1 MTNRAIDW
9 LDRHKSLARKRD
21 AWKTIWQ
28 ELSDLLHPT
37 RGGFTASVTAGQE
50 TTAEMYD
57 STPIL
62 ARRGLATTISGLM
75 MPSEADWFWMK
86 AEDDAANDADGA
98 KRWFDIVQ
106 TRMWDWIYDPTA
118 RFIQQSGAVNN
129 DIATFGLGYLWTDE
143 NRARNGLSFRALH
156 IGKVAID
163 ENSDGVI
170 DTACIEASYTARQA
184 AQKWGEDK
192 LGPKVR
198 EALNSTKQENR
209 DKPFDFVQCL
219 YPRHE
224 RDTRRSDNSNLPVA
238 SLTVCVADQSEVE
251 ESGYH
256 EFPMACP
263 RWEVYPGEVYP
274 RGPGMVA
281 LPDSR
286 TLQAMGKTFLIAGE
300 KAADPPTWA
309 VDDGMLS
316 AVRTWPGGLTIVSAE
331 TVKDL
336 RGPPLGVLDM
346 GKNLPLTLEMQNA
359 YREMVGSAFYKD
371 VFNLPVDDRQKTATE
386 IMERKQQFLRTVAP
400 TLAQLE
406 SDYIGVTIRRG
417 FGLMQRAGAFP
428 PPPDELRNA
437 KARFEFMSPV
447 QQAKA
452 HVDAAGLRA
461 AFDFIAP
468 MISVKPEMLDNFDDD
483 EIARDMPDMFGFRQ
497 KWLKSIDKRD
507 AMREARQQAMEA
519 AQAMEAVPM
528 AADAA
533 QMMTK
538 ANANQAQ
545 ADAAAQA
552 PA

>member
-9 LDRHKSLARKRD
+9 LDRHRSLAKRRD
-21 AWKTIWQ
+21 RWKTLWQ
-28 ELSDLLHPT
+28 ESSDLFHPT
-37 RGGFTASVTAGQE
+37 RGGFTASVNAGQE
-50 TTAEMYD
+50 SSAEIYD
-57 STPIL
+57 STPML

-75 MPSEADWFWMK
+75 MPSESDWFWMIS
-86 AEDDAANDADGA
+86 EDDALNENDIV

-106 TRMWDWIYDPTA
+106 TRMWDWIYDPSA

-143 NRARNGLSFRALH
+143 NRLRNGLSFRALH
-156 IGKVAID
+156 ISKVAID

-170 DTACIEASYTARQA
+170 DTATIEASYTARQA

-192 LGPKVR
+192 LGPKVI
-198 EALNSTKQENR
+198 EALRSTKQENK
-209 DKPFDFVQCL
+209 DKLFDFVQCL
-219 YPRHE
+219 YPNHE
-224 RDTRRSDNSNLPVA
+224 RDTRRRDNSNLPIA
-238 SLTVCVADQSEVE
+238 SLTISVADQSEVE

-263 RWEVYPGEVYP
+263 RWEVFPGEIYP

-309 VDDGMLS
+309 VDDGVMS

-331 TVKDL
+331 TVKDM
-336 RGPPLGVLDM
+336 RGPPIGVLDM
-346 GKNLPLTLEMQNA
+346 GKNLPLTRDMQND

-406 SDYIGVTIRRG
+406 SDYIGVVIRRV

-428 PPPDELRNA
+428 PPPDELRNS

-452 HVDAAGLRA
+452 QVDAAGLRA

-468 MISVKPEMLDNFDDD
+468 MVALKPEMLDKFDDE
-483 EIARDMPDMFGFRQ
+483 EIVDDLPDMFGFRQ
-497 KWLKSIDKRD
+497 KWLKSKD
-507 AMREARQQAMEA
+507 AVEQIRAQRAEAMA
-519 AQAMEAVPM
+519 AQAGLQAAGAVAETGKTVAGINESLAKAEAAGVP
-528 AADAA
+528 A
-533 QMMTK
+533 
-538 ANANQAQ
+538 
-545 ADAAAQA
+545 
-552 PA
+552 